1 MVKHTQTFHR
11 QKANKLFECVWPL
24 LGMKQMLKNFQKK
37 ILENLNRK

>member
-1 MVKHTQTFHR
+1 MRLIFGKV
-11 QKANKLFECVWPL
+11 VPPL